1 MGILERRIYRVELL
15 SPVHI
20 GSGQRLGPADFAVLD
35 GRLWRFDPE
44 RLTAALARDP
54 RALDRYIQEGA
65 AALRFWSEADRRPLA
80 RYVRPW
86 SGPPPRE
93 IREHI
98 ADALGRPYLPGSSLK
113 GAIRTALAFAAL
125 RAASPAQ
132 RQAWLDAVARRAE
145 EARKSGSR
153 AKESADDPLMQ
164 ALMGKEPHEDA
175 LRALRV
181 FDSGPAPSDA
191 LDVGRIRVAVHEPS
205 GALSWL
211 QAPGKH
217 VADPGQAFEIV
228 AEILRPHP
236 RAALRVE
243 VEADA
248 FLLRRDVL
256 GPEERR
262 ARVREWA
269 RACNAFARHIA
280 EGELR
285 FGERLGLTAWAA
297 FYRRLLTQ
305 MEAEPQA
312 TYLNLG
318 WGGGWRSKAAA
329 EAMGAEAVG
338 RLRRLFNLGKGDPF
352 PKTRR
357 VLFEDGKPTLPLGW
371 IRLIPE

>member
-1 MGILERRIYRVELL
+1 
-15 SPVHI
+15 
-20 GSGQRLGPADFAVLD
+20 
-35 GRLWRFDPE
+35 
-44 RLTAALARDP
+44 
-54 RALDRYIQEGA
+54 
-65 AALRFWSEADRRPLA
+65 
-80 RYVRPW
+80 
-86 SGPPPRE
+86 
-93 IREHI
+93 
-98 ADALGRPYLPGSSLK
+98 
-113 GAIRTALAFAAL
+113 
-125 RAASPAQ
+125 
-132 RQAWLDAVARRAE
+132 
-145 EARKSGSR
+145 
-153 AKESADDPLMQ
+153 MQ

-248 FLLRRDVL
+248 FLLERDVL

-269 RACNAFARHIA
+269 RACNAFARHVA

-285 FGERLGLTAWAA
+285 FGERLGLAAWAA

-312 TYLNLG
+312 IYLNLG

>member
-248 FLLRRDVL
+248 FLLERDVL

-269 RACNAFARHIA
+269 RACNAFARHVA

-285 FGERLGLTAWAA
+285 FGERLGLAAWAA
-297 FYRRLLTQ
+297 FYR
-305 MEAEPQA
+305 
-312 TYLNLG
+312 
-318 WGGGWRSKAAA
+318 AAC
-329 EAMGAEAVG
+329 
-338 RLRRLFNLGKGDPF
+338 
-352 PKTRR
+352 
-357 VLFEDGKPTLPLGW
+357 
-371 IRLIPE
+371 